1 MFLWGGGNPAPSRCA
16 PWGYTE
22 IMHLKIKTL
31 KPSKHRQTAGYNR
44 SFALLLNGCDRKL
57 DASVHFCWKT
67 TRHALTLQSS
77 LGGVILPVSLSKS
90 FPMPSKSSG
99 RRSRC
104 PQHSRLPSRFP
115 VPPSRH
121 FEHRLPFTSDGPW
134 EVHFFCRGDSIP
146 LHSDFY
152 RYLNCY

>member
-67 TRHALTLQSS
+67 MRHALPLQSS

-90 FPMPSKSSG
+90 FPRCLASPRAGGAAARSTPVSHRASLSHLLGILSTGCPLPLMVPEKCISSAE
-99 RRSRC
+99 
-104 PQHSRLPSRFP
+104 LIAFP
-115 VPPSRH
+115 YIVI
-121 FEHRLPFTSDGPW
+121 FT
-134 EVHFFCRGDSIP
+134 VT
-146 LHSDFY
+146 
-152 RYLNCY
+152 